1 MPKLKAID
9 HLHFYI
15 LPCVFLMITL
25 YFTYH
30 LIEGER
36 GISRWFAVNQELV
49 EAGKILSETQKQKE
63 MLEKRVALLS
73 SQHLD
78 ADMLEETLHQELG
91 LIEKE
96 EYIIFD

>member
-1 MPKLKAID
+1 
-9 HLHFYI
+9 
-15 LPCVFLMITL
+15 MITL

-36 GISRWFAVNQELV
+36 GISRWFAVNKELTQAQE
-49 EAGKILSETQKQKE
+49 ILNKTQAQKE

-73 SQHLD
+73 AQNLD
-78 ADMLEETLHQELG
+78 TDMLDETLRKELG
-91 LIEKE
+91 LIDKN

>member
-1 MPKLKAID
+1 MK
-9 HLHFYI
+9 
-15 LPCVFLMITL
+15 
-25 YFTYH
+25 
-30 LIEGER
+30 E
-36 GISRWFAVNQELV
+36 
-49 EAGKILSETQKQKE
+49 ETQKQKE